1 MRLARFAVAILVA
14 GFMFSAV
21 DKADAQV
28 CLPTFGYGNVG
39 YSAGYSIQQVGWC
52 GPRFGGWCGPRWGWA
67 GGWGGGWGG
76 EGAGVERFVWRW

>member
-21 DKADAQV
+21 DKADAQI

-52 GPRFGGWCGPRWGWA
+52 GPRFGGWCGPRWGEQHPHA
-67 GGWGGGWGG
+67 CHANSTL
-76 EGAGVERFVWRW
+76 ESLL